1 VEAMTI
7 VKEINSKKMSILW
20 ISFFLD
26 NNPALLNIL
35 RQFAEL
41 GHEVSLIS
49 VQTKNVPR
57 IENSQVRIISIPL
70 RHVPLISP
78 VMFTIFLF
86 FYLPIFVII
95 SKLDVIIME
104 PYVHVL
110 SAFPQLLVSRF
121 KKVKSV
127 LDVRSTPVETTG
139 FRGFQQKFWFSVS
152 ILTAKK
158 LFDGVT
164 IITPLMKKEV
174 CCRFNIDP
182 AKVGV
187 WTSGVSVS
195 LFNPQNLISES
206 AELKRKLGLT
216 GKFVVFYH
224 GVFSATRGLQETVKA
239 IEILKHRYSNAVLFL
254 LGTGP
259 IVSNLKALIQKE
271 DLQDN
276 VIVHNPIY
284 HLEVPKFIG
293 VSDVCIVPL
302 PYHPYWRFQS
312 PLKLLEYLAMEKV
325 VILTDVPAHRTVVG
339 EAKCGVYISSVN
351 PMEIAKA
358 IEYVYL
364 NKDFL
369 KEWGKIG
376 REIVKREYTWE
387 KVAGSLENYLLS
399 I

>member
-1 VEAMTI
+1 MTV
-7 VKEINSKKMSILW
+7 VKEINSKKISILW

-26 NNPALLNIL
+26 NPSLLNIL

-41 GHEVSLIS
+41 GHEVTLIS

-57 IENSQVRIISIPL
+57 IENAQVRIISVPL

-86 FYLPIFVII
+86 FYLPIFIII

-104 PYVHVL
+104 PYVHIL
-110 SAFPQLLVSRF
+110 SAFPQLLISRF

-158 LFDGVT
+158 LFDGMT

-174 CCRFNIDP
+174 CSLFNIDP

-187 WTSGVSVS
+187 WTSGVSDS

-206 AELKRKLGLT
+206 AELRKQLGLT

-224 GVFSATRGLQETVKA
+224 GVFSATRGLTETIKAVKV
-239 IEILKHRYSNAVLFL
+239 LKHRYPNVVFFL

-259 IVSNLKALIQKE
+259 IVPMLKTLVRE
-271 DLQDN
+271 DSLQDN
-276 VIVHNPIY
+276 VFIHNPI
-284 HLEVPKFIG
+284 EQSKIPKFIG
-293 VSDVCIVPL
+293 MGDVCIVPL
-302 PYHPYWRFQS
+302 PYHSYWRFQC

-325 VILTDVPAHRTVVG
+325 VIVTDIPAHRSIIG
-339 EAKCGVYISSVN
+339 EEKCGIYTCSAEPI
-351 PMEIAKA
+351 EIAKS
-358 IEYVYL
+358 IEYAYH
-364 NKDFL
+364 NKEQL
-369 KEWGKIG
+369 EQWGKSG
-376 REIVKREYTWE
+376 RPIIQEKYTWE
-387 KVAGSLENYLLS
+387 KVSRDLENYLLS
-399 I
+399 IK